1 MLSRE
6 FLTMKTFWLCFVPLF
21 VAVDAIGV
29 LPLFMNLTD
38 GVDTGRV
45 RRIVVQ
51 SVVTALVVSLV
62 FCAIGEFLLSVL
74 GITVSDFMIAGGTL
88 LFALSLYDLLALEKH
103 QRRLDVAS
111 LGAVPVGVPLIVG
124 PAVLTTTILL
134 LRQAPSAALVVAA
147 AVAVNILIA
156 GVVLWFSNAI
166 IRVIGKTGAKTV
178 SKLASLLLAAIGV
191 MMVRKGIF
199 LLFVK

>member
-1 MLSRE
+1 
-6 FLTMKTFWLCFVPLF
+6 MKTFWLCFVPLF

-45 RRIVVQ
+45 RRIVAQ
-51 SVVTALVVSLV
+51 SVITALAVSLV

-74 GITVSDFMIAGGTL
+74 GITVSDFMIAGGSL

-134 LRQAPSAALVVAA
+134 LRQEPSAALVVAS

>member
-1 MLSRE
+1 
-6 FLTMKTFWLCFVPLF
+6 MKTFWLCFVPLF